1 MGKRITF
8 NNIPLSNVI
17 RAGVLSALITLLQ
30 LKIKNMHYKFF
41 QIFSLSV
48 LLVSISYSNNN
59 SPEDFTDIVQPLG
72 IIPNPQNG
80 YGNDS
85 DQLAQPDDVEILSD
99 GSFVIT
105 DVDNNRIQYFS
116 SEGILLKSIT
126 AKDLGLSEKKIIP
139 TGVAK
144 DGEGFIYISLEGVG
158 HIARFTPNL
167 IFDQFIGHPCIV
179 SAEDYYKTEHDGCL
193 IKPQGLIVAEN
204 GDIYVI
210 DMAKKVFK
218 KNGKRNFGFRK
229 FKKIINDNKITYQY
243 DRQFAQ
249 TQEITTVMRKSEG
262 MTISPDQKTLFIA
275 EEKPHKSQFG
285 NKNKY
290 RYVAAFNIRTGK
302 FLKKLFGVTI
312 ENDSIVNG
320 VFDNSVEGV
329 CVFDNYLFAVDEKG
343 GKIAIFDILSGKYLG
358 SLGKRAHYYCDDHS
372 DCVIDGI
379 NYNEQTIIAG
389 TALPH
394 LNNDWQKNELA
405 SPDGISAVRLENG
418 STRLAV
424 VDQWN
429 SRIVV
434 YDLDHILS
442 FIE

>member
-1 MGKRITF
+1 
-8 NNIPLSNVI
+8 
-17 RAGVLSALITLLQ
+17 
-30 LKIKNMHYKFF
+30 MHYKFF

-48 LLVSISYSNNN
+48 FLVSISYSNNN
-59 SPEDFTDIVQPLG
+59 FPIDFTNKIQPLG
-72 IIPNPQNG
+72 IIPNLQNG

-99 GSFVIT
+99 GSIVIT

-126 AKDLGLSEKKIIP
+126 AKDMGLSEKEIIP

-144 DGEGFIYISLEGVG
+144 DGAGFFYISLEGVG
-158 HIARFTPNL
+158 YIARFTPNL
-167 IFDQFIGHPCIV
+167 IFNQFIGHPCIV
-179 SAEDYYKTEHDGCL
+179 SAEDYYNTEHDGCL

-218 KNGKRNFGFRK
+218 KNGKRNYGFRK
-229 FKKIINDNKITYQY
+229 FKKINNGKNVSYQY
-243 DRQFAQ
+243 DRDFAR
-249 TQEITTVMRKSEG
+249 TQEITTIMRKSEG
-262 MTISPDQKTLFIA
+262 MAISPDQKILYIA
-275 EEKPHKSQFG
+275 EEKPHKSKFG

-290 RYVAAFNIRTGK
+290 RYVAAFDIRTGK

-320 VFDNSVEGV
+320 VFNNSVEGV
-329 CVFDNYLFAVDEKG
+329 CVFDDFLFAVDEKG
-343 GKIAIFDILSGKYLG
+343 GKIAIFDIFSGDLLG
-358 SLGKRAHYYCDDHS
+358 TLGKTAFYYCDDHS
-372 DCVIDGI
+372 DCVIDEI
-379 NYNEQTIIAG
+379 NYNEQSIIAG
-389 TALPH
+389 IAKPH
-394 LNNDWQKNELA
+394 LKNDWRKNALA

-434 YDLDHILS
+434 YDLESILEK
-442 FIE
+442 IK